1 MSARQKG
8 KPFVFGAQDVVT
20 ITKTSN
26 GVDNAATLKAVIESI
41 NPQTRADKIE
51 FKDGVGD
58 VDGLIYVNENTALD
72 IEFYI
77 SDTNTATSLAAQ
89 NTDIEPGDVITFDYA
104 SPDFAEID
112 DDSHKFIVDEVGK
125 SVTRGD
131 VRKMSLRMT
140 EYSTDLSTEPA

>member
-1 MSARQKG
+1 
-8 KPFVFGAQDVVT
+8 
-20 ITKTSN
+20 
-26 GVDNAATLKAVIESI
+26 LAVIETISPVI
-41 NPQTRADKIE
+41 TADKLE
-51 FKDGVGD
+51 FKDGDGD
-58 VDGLIYVNENTALD
+58 VDGLIYNNKRTTLD

-140 EYSTDLSTEPA
+140 EYSSDLSTEPA

>member
-1 MSARQKG
+1 MPARQKG
-8 KPFVFGAQDVVT
+8 KPFVFGAKDVVT

-26 GVDNAATLKAVIESI
+26 GVDDSATLLAVIETISPVI
-41 NPQTRADKIE
+41 AADKLE
-51 FKDGVGD
+51 FKDGAGD
-58 VDGLIYVNENTALD
+58 VDGLIYNNKRTTLD

-89 NTDIEPGDVITFDYA
+89 NADIEPGDVITFDYA

-140 EYSTDLSTEPA
+140 EYSSDLSTEPA

>member
-89 NTDIEPGDVITFDYA
+89 NTAITPGDVFTFDY
-104 SPDFAEID
+104 SDFPEID
-112 DDSHKFIVDEVGK
+112 DAAHKFLVDEIGK
-125 SVTRGD
+125 NVSRGKQRLMSVRL
-131 VRKMSLRMT
+131 V
-140 EYSTDLSTEPA
+140 EYANDLSTEPA